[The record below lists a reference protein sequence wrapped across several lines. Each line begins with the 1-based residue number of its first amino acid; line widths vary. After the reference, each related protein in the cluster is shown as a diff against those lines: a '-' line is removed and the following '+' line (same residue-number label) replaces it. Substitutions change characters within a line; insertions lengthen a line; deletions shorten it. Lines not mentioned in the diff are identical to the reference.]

1 MLSIYRIGHKQ
12 ELDFKMID
20 VAVFIRDHWI
30 GKELQYSRRSVDG
43 ISDERHLLPGTDQLD
58 EGLHAMLLIGTRKTD
73 DDEYFFLLQNWW
85 EGRFF
90 VEVSAD
96 YLYSSEA
103 TISFVEEDITE
114 IPTAFA
120 SVLRMATDVRG

>member
-1 MLSIYRIGHKQ
+1 
-12 ELDFKMID
+12 
-20 VAVFIRDHWI
+20 
-30 GKELQYSRRSVDG
+30 
-43 ISDERHLLPGTDQLD
+43 
-58 EGLHAMLLIGTRKTD
+58 MLLIGTRKTD

-120 SVLRMATDVRG
+120 CTNSPYSETATDVSERFE

>member
-1 MLSIYRIGHKQ
+1 VCSDILEELKAGYPGLISNFKVSKEFQTSGTSFRALVNLS
-12 ELDFKMID
+12 
-20 VAVFIRDHWI
+20 
-30 GKELQYSRRSVDG
+30 
-43 ISDERHLLPGTDQLD
+43 TCN

-120 SVLRMATDVRG
+120 CTNSPYSETATDVRERFE